1 MSTETANKILRA
13 TDEMTGVEIALLTI
27 IKDLQV
33 RVAQLTLRLDGEHKT
48 EVRS

>member
-1 MSTETANKILRA
+1 MSTETANAILRA

-33 RVAQLTLRLDGEHKT
+33 RVAELTMRMDGEDK
-48 EVRS
+48 R